1 MGLFHY
7 SGESASILMEQRQNK
22 SGSQLTDK
30 KDIRE
35 DENKGRKSN
44 HASVLQRNERQFY
57 DNLLVT
63 IYSFTMLFVEYLL
76 HCNPLNV
83 LFVCPKASLNALVS
97 SSKKKSWVDTCP
109 LVMWCIKHTGVTEKS
124 AWNDSLLVV
133 LKSSIKS
140 SPQLPV
146 IVLNFKLKFMLS
158 SYLILFCWK

>member
-7 SGESASILMEQRQNK
+7 SGESASILMEQRQNE

-44 HASVLQRNERQFY
+44 QVSVLQRNERQFY

-63 IYSFTMLFVEYLL
+63 IYSFTMHLVEYLL

-83 LFVCPKASLNALVS
+83 LFCLPK
-97 SSKKKSWVDTCP
+97 
-109 LVMWCIKHTGVTEKS
+109 G
-124 AWNDSLLVV
+124 
-133 LKSSIKS
+133 
-140 SPQLPV
+140 
-146 IVLNFKLKFMLS
+146 LS
-158 SYLILFCWK
+158 